1 MNKLIL
7 IDGMAL
13 IFKAYFAFMRNPLSS
28 KKGEPTSAIFGFLS
42 QLFKIMED
50 TKPDYIAVALDSKEP
65 TFRHKIYSEYK
76 ANRDMIPE
84 DLIPQI
90 ARIQEIISALNIM
103 TYRLP
108 GYEADDIIGTILKK
122 TSKQGIESIAVTPD
136 KDYIQLIDEN
146 LFVIKPGKSN
156 EDLAFYNYDKVVTE
170 YGFKPEQMID
180 FLALVGDLSDN
191 IPGVKGIGEKTAVP
205 LIESFGSVEGIY
217 DNIESIEKN
226 SVKEKLLINKD
237 NAFLSKELARIKL
250 DVPVDFNID
259 QLKLSNPNFNELN
272 KLFNELDLKSF
283 DIKIQKLYSS
293 LLLNNNEIADGKNLV
308 VELTSNESQTSNDNY
323 SNFNKSD
330 VKYKL
335 ITSYDDAKQLAE
347 LLKTVDLFVFDTETD
362 SLDTYNVNLAGV
374 SFCYKEKEAWFVAT
388 DPNKEDAGLFSNSTS
403 DRLPTADF
411 VEIFKELFE
420 DENIKK
426 VCQNAKF
433 DIAVLAHYG
442 IEVKGFYFDT
452 MLASYII
459 DPDQKHNMD
468 DLSKTY
474 LNYSPIPLSDLLGR
488 KKNADMIFDVDK
500 VLLSNYSCED
510 ADITFRLYTILKS
523 LLEKENLCDIAYK
536 IEFPLVSTL
545 LNMEGAG
552 VKIDTNSL
560 NSLSVSMGEELIR
573 LTNNIYKTAGSEF
586 NINSPQQL
594 QQILFNKLNLTP
606 SKKTKTGFSTDAQSL
621 EQLQGEHEIIDHL
634 LEYRELQKLKST
646 YVDALPKMI
655 NPKTKKIHTTF
666 SQTVASTGRLSS
678 VNPNLQNI
686 PVRAVLGKEIRK
698 AFIPSEGRIFVC
710 ADYNQIELRIMA
722 SICQDQNLIY
732 AFNNNIDIHTR
743 TAELVFGV
751 KKEEVT
757 SDMRRKA
764 KEVNFGILYGIGSFG
779 LKNRLQITQSQ
790 AKEIID
796 NYFKTFKNVKSF
808 MEESVEKAK
817 EKGYAETI
825 LGRRRYLKNINSQNR
840 VLRQFEERV
849 AINMPVQGTAADM
862 IKLAMINIDTELKNN
877 NLKSKMVLQVHDE
890 LLFDTVLEEKETIIN
905 LVKTQME
912 SAFKLDV
919 PVLASV
925 GTGKNW
931 LEAH

>member
-28 KKGEPTSAIFGFLS
+28 SKGEPTSAIFGFLS

-50 TKPDYIAVALDSKEP
+50 TKPDFIAIALDSKEP
-65 TFRHKIYSEYK
+65 TYRHKIYSEYK

-90 ARIQEIISALNIM
+90 GRIQEIISALNI
-103 TYRLP
+103 TTFRLP

-122 TSKQGIESIAVTPD
+122 TSKQGFESIAVTPD
-136 KDYIQLIDEN
+136 KDYIQLVDDN

-156 EDLAFYNYDKVVTE
+156 EDLSFYNYDKVVSE

-180 FLALVGDLSDN
+180 FLALVGDSSDN
-191 IPGVKGIGEKTAVP
+191 IPGVRGIGEKTAIP
-205 LIESFGSVEGIY
+205 LIELFGSVEGIY
-217 DNIESIEKN
+217 ENIDNIDKK
-226 SVKEKLLINKD
+226 SVKEKLLLNKD
-237 NAFLSKELARIKL
+237 NAFLSKELATINL
-250 DVPVDFNID
+250 SVPIDFEIE
-259 QLKLSNPNFNELN
+259 QLKLNNPNFNELN

-293 LLLNNNEIADGKNLV
+293 LFISNEEQNNNRTDELAIQDNQADNAKY
-308 VELTSNESQTSNDNY
+308 T
-323 SNFNKSD
+323 NFDKSD
-330 VKYKL
+330 VDYKL
-335 ITSYDDAKQLAE
+335 ITSYTEAKKLSE
-347 LLKTVDLFVFDTETD
+347 LLKSVDLFVFDTETD

-374 SFCYKEKEAWFVAT
+374 SFCFKEKQAWFIAT
-388 DPNKEDAGLFSNSTS
+388 DPNKEDTGLFSTSTT
-403 DRLPTADF
+403 DRLPIADF
-411 VEIFKELFE
+411 IEIFKELFE

-442 IEVKGFYFDT
+442 INLKGFYFDT
-452 MLASYII
+452 MLASYIL

-468 DLSKTY
+468 DLSRTY

-488 KKNADMIFDVDK
+488 KKNAEMIFDVDK

-510 ADITFRLYTILKS
+510 ADITFRLYKILEA
-523 LLEKENLCDIAYK
+523 LLVKENLGDIAFK
-536 IEFPLVSTL
+536 IEFPLVNTL
-545 LNMEGAG
+545 LSMERAG
-552 VKIDTNSL
+552 IKIDTDSL
-560 NSLSVSMGEELIR
+560 NSLSIIMSEELIE
-573 LTNNIYKTAGSEF
+573 LTKNIYKFAGSEF

-621 EQLQGEHEIIDHL
+621 EQLQGEHEIINYL
-634 LEYRELQKLKST
+634 LDYRELQKLKST

-655 NPKTKKIHTTF
+655 NPNTNKIHTTF

-678 VNPNLQNI
+678 GNPNLQNI
-686 PVRAVLGKEIRK
+686 PVRAVLGKKIRK
-698 AFIPSEGRIFVC
+698 AFIPSDGRIFVC

-779 LKNRLQITQSQ
+779 LKNRLQITQTQ

-862 IKLAMINIDTELKNN
+862 IKLAMINIDNELKANK
-877 NLKSKMVLQVHDE
+877 LKSKMVLQVHDE
-890 LLFDTVLEEKETIIN
+890 LLFDTLLEEKETIIN
-905 LVKTQME
+905 LVKKEME
-912 SAFKLDV
+912 SAFTLNV
-919 PVLASV
+919 PVLASI
-925 GTGKNW
+925 GTGNNW

>member
-28 KKGEPTSAIFGFLS
+28 SKGEPTSAIFGFLS
-42 QLFKIMED
+42 QLFKIIED
-50 TKPDYIAVALDSKEP
+50 TKPDFIAVALDSKEP
-65 TFRHKIYSEYK
+65 TFRHEMYVEYK

-90 ARIQEIISALNIM
+90 SRIQEIISALNIK

-122 TSKQGIESIAVTPD
+122 TAKQGIQSIAVTPD
-136 KDYIQLIDEN
+136 KDYIQLIEDN
-146 LFVIKPGKSN
+146 LFVIKPGKST
-156 EDLAFYNYDKVVTE
+156 EELAFYNYDKVVSE

-180 FLALVGDLSDN
+180 FLALVGDSSDN
-191 IPGVKGIGEKTAVP
+191 IPGVKGIGEKSAIP
-205 LIESFGSVEGIY
+205 LIELYGSVEGIY
-217 DNIESIEKN
+217 DNIESIEKK
-226 SVKEKLLINKD
+226 SVKDKLLVNKD

-250 DVPVDFNID
+250 DVPIEFNVE

-293 LLLNNNEIADGKNLV
+293 LLLNNNEISDDKKTN
-308 VELTSNESQTSNDNY
+308 VEVSTAENQTTTQDY
-323 SNFNKSD
+323 SNFDKSN
-330 VKYKL
+330 VNYKL
-335 ITSYDDAKQLAE
+335 ITTYDEAKSLAE

-388 DPNKEDAGLFSNSTS
+388 DPNKEEVGLFSTSTS
-403 DRLPTADF
+403 DRLPISDF
-411 VEIFKELFE
+411 IEIFKEIFE
-420 DENIKK
+420 CKEIKK

-433 DIAVLAHYG
+433 DIAVLAYYG
-442 IEVKGFYFDT
+442 IEVKGFFFDT
-452 MLASYII
+452 MLASYIL

-468 DLSKTY
+468 DLSRTY
-474 LNYSPIPLSDLLGR
+474 LNYSPIPLSDLLGS
-488 KKNADMIFDVDK
+488 KKNAERIFDVDMA
-500 VLLSNYSCED
+500 LLSNYSCED
-510 ADITFRLYTILKS
+510 ADITFRLYLILKT

-536 IEFPLVSTL
+536 IEFPLVTTL
-545 LNMEGAG
+545 FNMERAG
-552 VKIDTNSL
+552 VKIDTIALSA
-560 NSLSVSMGEELIR
+560 LSVSMGEELVT

-586 NINSPQQL
+586 NINSPLQL

-634 LEYRELQKLKST
+634 LNYRELQKLKST

-655 NPKTKKIHTTF
+655 NPKTNKIHTTF

-698 AFIPSEGRIFVC
+698 AFIPSDGRIFVC

-722 SICQDQNLIY
+722 SICNDQNLIY

-751 KKEEVT
+751 SKEDVT

-779 LKNRLQITQSQ
+779 LKNRLQITQTQ
-790 AKEIID
+790 AKEIIE

-862 IKLAMINIDTELKNN
+862 IKLAMINIDNELKANK
-877 NLKSKMVLQVHDE
+877 LKSKMVLQVHDE
-890 LLFDTVLEEKETIIN
+890 LLFDTLLEEKETIIN
-905 LVKTQME
+905 LVKAEME
-912 SAFKLDV
+912 AAFKLNV